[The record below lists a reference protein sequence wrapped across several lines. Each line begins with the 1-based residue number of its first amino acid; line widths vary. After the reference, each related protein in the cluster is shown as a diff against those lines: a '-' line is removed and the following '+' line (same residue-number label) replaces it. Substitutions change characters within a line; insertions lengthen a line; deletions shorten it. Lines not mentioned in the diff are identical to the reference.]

1 MSSIHRPMARK
12 QHVDPHLE
20 GSETETDIPPDVL
33 RGLGQI
39 TRPERTSESCPA
51 APDGLRQGRAE
62 TRGPRQG
69 TARQTRAQAQV
80 PPATSSGPL
89 PALLLTP
96 LPGHRRTSREA
107 GCQVMGWEGR
117 PLSGLGTVRR
127 CPAQPCQ
134 ALTRQP
140 STRPLSDGQTISP
153 SVPGQPG
160 GVPCTCFSL
169 APVSDSLGVS

>member
-1 MSSIHRPMARK
+1 M
-12 QHVDPHLE
+12 DPHLE

-39 TRPERTSESCPA
+39 TRPERTSETCTA
-51 APDGLRQGRAE
+51 APDGLRRGRAE
-62 TRGPRQG
+62 TRGPHQG
-69 TARQTRAQAQV
+69 TARQTQARLRCPQEPAV
-80 PPATSSGPL
+80 GPCPPCCSPL
-89 PALLLTP
+89 
-96 LPGHRRTSREA
+96 LPGHRCTSREA

-140 STRPLSDGQTISP
+140 STRPLSDGQAISP